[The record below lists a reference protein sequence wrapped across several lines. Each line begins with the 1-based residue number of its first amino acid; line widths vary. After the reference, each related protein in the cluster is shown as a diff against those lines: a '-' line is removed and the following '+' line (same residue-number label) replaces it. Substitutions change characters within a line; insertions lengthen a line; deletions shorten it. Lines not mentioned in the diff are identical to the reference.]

1 MDHFREA
8 ISVAAFRYETHKG
21 LVDCY
26 LAQSRHREAISVAT
40 TACKQLNNSQ
50 RALTLF
56 ATVLAKDPVNM
67 STAKAKTL
75 LEKALHSDPHYLPAI
90 YLLAE
95 IYDQELEGEKAR
107 DLLSKALKTQS
118 TAKLHQM
125 LADLMAKNHDEEKAM
140 HHYNVA
146 LNLDPKNISAQE
158 GLQKM
163 EHATDTVL
171 EPSYDLEME
180 EMNSDEAELEES
192 ETEAVW
198 SDGDLNLASSNV
210 SFWKAM
216 KWEIKIKIRVF
227 RLLNILSWNSL
238 DEMKQIG

>member
-1 MDHFREA
+1 MKNQSNSEAFKDFFSIFREA
-8 ISVAAFRYETHKG
+8 VTVAPYRYETHKG

-56 ATVLAKDPVNM
+56 ATVLAKDPLNM
-67 STAKAKTL
+67 SCAKAKTL
-75 LEKALHSDPHYLPAI
+75 LEKALSIDPHYLPAI

-95 IYDQELEGEKAR
+95 IFEQELELEKAKE
-107 DLLSKALKTQS
+107 LLNKALKHQS
-118 TAKLHQM
+118 TGKLHQM
-125 LADLMAKNHDEEKAM
+125 MGDLLAKSHDEEKAM
-140 HHYNVA
+140 HHYNIA
-146 LNLDPKNISAQE
+146 LNLDPKNLSAQE

-163 EHATDTVL
+163 EHATDTAM
-171 EPSYDLEME
+171 EPSYDLEMDE
-180 EMNSDEAELEES
+180 INSDEAELEES

-210 SFWKAM
+210 SF
-216 KWEIKIKIRVF
+216 
-227 RLLNILSWNSL
+227 
-238 DEMKQIG
+238 